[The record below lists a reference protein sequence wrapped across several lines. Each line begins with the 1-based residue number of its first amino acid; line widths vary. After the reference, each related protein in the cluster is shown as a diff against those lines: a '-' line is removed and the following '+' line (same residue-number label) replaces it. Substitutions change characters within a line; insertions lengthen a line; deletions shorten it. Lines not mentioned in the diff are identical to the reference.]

1 MAWTTPRTWA
11 DGEIPTAALMNTH
24 IKDNL
29 NAVSTHTHS
38 GAAGD
43 GSAALSGV
51 DTITLADQG
60 STPSAPGSSKLV
72 LFSESGILKQRVGAA
87 GAATIISVTGHG
99 HTIEEKFQAD
109 SQDSL
114 NEGTDSTYGSLSAAT
129 ATNRS
134 AYTTAEVSITRTPGA
149 ANRALVIT
157 ASWFCILSYATT
169 GGVSG
174 TLYIRIMAGAS
185 QKVEVSA
192 AKSYGSLVS
201 GGHGELISTYW
212 VEEDA
217 AVSSVAW
224 TMQDKVT
231 GIAGD
236 EASVHYAPSLQLVE
250 VGSD

>member
-24 IKDNL
+24 VRDNL

-43 GSAALSGV
+43 GSAALSSV

-60 STPSAPGSSKLV
+60 STPSAPGSNKII
-72 LFSESGILKQRVGAA
+72 LFSESGVLKQRVGAS
-87 GAATIISVTGHG
+87 GSATVISVTGHG
-99 HTIEEKFQAD
+99 HTIEEKHRSA

-114 NEGTDSTYGSLSAAT
+114 NEGTSSTYGSLSAAT
-129 ATNRS
+129 ASNRS
-134 AYTTAEVSITRTPGA
+134 AYATAECSITRTPGA
-149 ANRALVIT
+149 ANRAIVVT
-157 ASWFCILSYATT
+157 ASWFCLLTFSLT

-174 TLYIRIMAGAS
+174 TVYIRIMAGGS
-185 QKVEVSA
+185 QKVETSA
-192 AKSYGSLVS
+192 ARSYGSLTG
-201 GGHGELISTYW
+201 GGHGESISTYH

-217 AVSSVAW
+217 AVSEVVW

-231 GIAGD
+231 GISGN
-236 EASVHYAPSLQLVE
+236 EGSVHYGPVLQLIE